1 MTKFITMAAT
11 SPLGVASCT
20 TDSGEA
26 VAPGVS
32 ATAVGTEPPE
42 RSTITRSAC
51 SYALMKKPLAAVAAA
66 LMFTSIPAVAS
77 AQSSGSLGSLGGDL
91 APVTPVEHAPNPLEV
106 ETIAE
111 MNEVIAEI
119 IARQSD
125 AGDILIILERD
136 SELSR
141 MAQYGASKLVDQFAA
156 YETTEFDDEGDED
169 PPRFRANVLVPDAP
183 YRQTFVCGPAP
194 LTVEQIGAAYRQSH
208 YSDSGLDGL
217 RYDIFSLISF
227 ENPVIGVGYAEQ
239 EGFACSYAMQQSA
252 NYPFY

>member
-1 MTKFITMAAT
+1 
-11 SPLGVASCT
+11 
-20 TDSGEA
+20 
-26 VAPGVS
+26 
-32 ATAVGTEPPE
+32 
-42 RSTITRSAC
+42 
-51 SYALMKKPLAAVAAA
+51 MKKVVAAVAAA

-77 AQSSGSLGSLGGDL
+77 AQSSGSLGSLGGDP
-91 APVTPVEHAPNPLEV
+91 APVMPEEHAPNPLEA

-111 MNEVIAEI
+111 MNEVIAEVI
-119 IARQSD
+119 ERQSNVGD
-125 AGDILIILERD
+125 ASIVLERD
-136 SELSR
+136 SEISR
-141 MAQYGASKLVDQFAA
+141 LAQYGASKLVDQFVA
-156 YETTEFDDEGDED
+156 YETTEFDDEGEEG

-194 LTVEQIGAAYRQSH
+194 LMVEQIGAAYRQSP

-252 NYPFY
+252 NHPFY